1 MNLKNVNHNCKRRFF
16 IKRKRLTVRV
26 IFSNA
31 ISTRMQFMING
42 KEAGLISRGARYWSR
57 GYEYLCFFST

>member
-1 MNLKNVNHNCKRRFF
+1 MNLKNVNRDSLYT
-16 IKRKRLTVRV
+16 RKRLTVRV

>member
-16 IKRKRLTVRV
+16 IHTQASDSPCH
-26 IFSNA
+26 FQQCD
-31 ISTRMQFMING
+31 RMQFMING